1 MVIRKSSDVFDLLEN
16 RIDRLEDLNCEELL
30 ECIRAFM
37 LLHTTITT
45 VESARELGAS
55 ESENSEARENCKR
68 TFDTGIRV
76 AGEMARRID
85 EMTMN

>member
-1 MVIRKSSDVFDLLEN
+1 MVIRKASDVFDLLEN

-45 VESARELGAS
+45 MESARELGAS
-55 ESENSEARENCKR
+55 ETENSEERKNCKK
-68 TFDTGIRV
+68 TFDTGNRLV
-76 AGEMARRID
+76 GEMARRID
-85 EMTMN
+85 ELTMN

>member
-45 VESARELGAS
+45 MESARELATS
-55 ESENSEARENCKR
+55 QSENSEARKKCKK
-68 TFDTGIRV
+68 TFDTGNRLV
-76 AGEMARRID
+76 GEMVRRID
-85 EMTMN
+85 ELTMD